1 MIMVNTNV
9 ENAQCENWQKEL
21 EDFLQQ
27 ACVAEA
33 NKDYESAN
41 ALFRRALYYD
51 AKLQPE
57 VTNVKDFIDSAGPV
71 YKAKQA

>member
-1 MIMVNTNV
+1 MVTTNV

-41 ALFRRALYYD
+41 ALFSQALFYD
-51 AKLQPE
+51 AKLHPE
-57 VTNVKDFIDSAGPV
+57 VTNIKDFIDAAGTV